1 MSSLLGSWIDGATG
15 SSIPIDDRGL
25 QYGDGLFETMKVRGG
40 RVRFLESHLAR
51 LRLGCERLGLP
62 PPDGDQLRGE
72 IAMAVAH
79 ARGDAILKLIVTRGS
94 GPRGYAARGGLTP
107 RRIMS
112 LHAATALVIPDGGVV
127 LRMSRLT
134 LTESPV
140 LAGLKHLN
148 RLENVLAASEP
159 AHAQVF
165 DSLLLD
171 ASGLLV
177 SGTMCNVFL
186 VRQGRVITP
195 SVERAGIAGVM
206 RGIVL
211 RECARLGIDAEVR
224 AVPAAELM
232 AADEVFVTNARI
244 GVVPV
249 RSVGEHVLTMNG
261 TATRMASHVE
271 ALDA

>member
-1 MSSLLGSWIDGATG
+1 MSSLLGSWIDGSTG

-40 RVRFLESHLAR
+40 RVRFLEAHLAR
-51 LRLGCERLGLP
+51 LMLGCERLGLP
-62 PPDGDQLRGE
+62 VPDGDRLRGE
-72 IAMAVAH
+72 IAMAATQ

-94 GPRGYAARGGLTP
+94 GPRGYAARGGFTP

-112 LHAATALVIPDGGVV
+112 LHAASEMVVPAGGVT

-134 LTESPV
+134 LTENPL

-159 AHAQVF
+159 AHEQVF
-165 DSLLLD
+165 DSLMLD

-186 VRQGRVITP
+186 VRQGGIITP
-195 SVERAGIAGVM
+195 SVERAGVAGVM

-211 RECARLGIDAEVR
+211 RECAKLGLDAEVR

-261 TATRMASHVE
+261 ISTRMASHVE

>member
-1 MSSLLGSWIDGATG
+1 VSGLLGSWIDGAAGT
-15 SSIPIDDRGL
+15 SIPIDDRGL

-40 RVRFLESHLAR
+40 RVRFLEAHLAR
-51 LRLGCERLGLP
+51 LTLGCERLGLP
-62 PPDGDQLRGE
+62 MPDGNQLRGE

-79 ARGDAILKLIVTRGS
+79 GRGDAILKLIVTRGS
-94 GPRGYAARGGLTP
+94 GPRGYAARGSFTP

-112 LHAATALVIPDGGVV
+112 LHAAPVLVVPDGGVA
-127 LRMSRLT
+127 LRMSKLT
-134 LTESPV
+134 LTESPM
-140 LAGLKHLN
+140 LAGIKHLN
-148 RLENVLAASEP
+148 RLDNVLAASEP
-159 AHAQVF
+159 AHEQVF

-195 SVERAGIAGVM
+195 TVERAGVAGVM

-211 RECARLGIDAEVR
+211 RECAKLGLDGEVR
-224 AVPAAELM
+224 AVPAAELL

-244 GVVPV
+244 GVVPA

-261 TATRMASHVE
+261 IATRLASHVE